1 MKRKLLLFTLLI
13 TSVLI
18 SFSQTIN
25 NGAIHR
31 SHSPSQEEMEWA
43 INQGRIAPFKAL
55 MPPPTGQIR
64 PIAEFEPAEAVL
76 VSATGTNT
84 FGNDILQF
92 GVPMSLIK
100 EMAEDIKVITI
111 VSSESQKNTVINNH
125 YTPAGV
131 NLANCEFLI
140 ARANTYWTRDYGPWF
155 MAIDNNTVG
164 MFDFTY
170 NRPRY
175 QDNAV
180 NSILAPYLSS
190 AAGGGIQ
197 IDRYVSNLVLTGG
210 NYMTDG
216 IKQGFSTTLVLS
228 ENSGFTQQQI
238 RTQYQEYLG
247 IDSYHFIAD
256 PITPYDNIQH
266 IDCWSKLLSPN
277 KVLVARVPS
286 GTPNYQKFEDAAN
299 YFAGLTSSWGMPM
312 EVIRVNVSAVTS
324 SVTTPYTNSLILNKK
339 VFVPINSTTNAN
351 DLAALQVYENAMP
364 GYEIIG
370 INYGSWL
377 NTDALH
383 CRTHEIADRCMLYVK
398 HQPYFAEIENI
409 GSLTFSTE
417 LYSYC
422 NNTIYSDSVIV
433 YLRIDGGE
441 YEPYNMEFL
450 QDNTWE
456 VQIDGLPGGLIEYYV
471 FAADESGRRECH
483 PYIGAPDPHK
493 FILTETP
500 PPPPVPVLSLNK
512 TSSSVYSVVLTIV
525 EDYITVYNLGNAD
538 LTIAVTD
545 IDFNEMLTIDP
556 QSGTISEN
564 DSLTITLSYNFNSL
578 TKGDIEFVGDFKLT
592 SNDPLNPET
601 EITLLATL
609 GVGISETNIPEINI
623 YPNPTTGE
631 LRISP
636 AGGGQRGGNNYDLR
650 IKSVEVFDV
659 YGRLLQSKI
668 VNLQSEIAINI
679 SHLHAGIYFVRITT
693 DSGHL
698 VVRKVSKI

>member
-1 MKRKLLLFTLLI
+1 
-13 TSVLI
+13 
-18 SFSQTIN
+18 
-25 NGAIHR
+25 
-31 SHSPSQEEMEWA
+31 
-43 INQGRIAPFKAL
+43 
-55 MPPPTGQIR
+55 
-64 PIAEFEPAEAVL
+64 
-76 VSATGTNT
+76 
-84 FGNDILQF
+84 
-92 GVPMSLIK
+92 
-100 EMAEDIKVITI
+100 
-111 VSSESQKNTVINNH
+111 
-125 YTPAGV
+125 
-131 NLANCEFLI
+131 
-140 ARANTYWTRDYGPWF
+140 
-155 MAIDNNTVG
+155 
-164 MFDFTY
+164 
-170 NRPRY
+170 
-175 QDNAV
+175 
-180 NSILAPYLSS
+180 
-190 AAGGGIQ
+190 
-197 IDRYVSNLVLTGG
+197 
-210 NYMTDG
+210 
-216 IKQGFSTTLVLS
+216 
-228 ENSGFTQQQI
+228 
-238 RTQYQEYLG
+238 
-247 IDSYHFIAD
+247 
-256 PITPYDNIQH
+256 
-266 IDCWSKLLSPN
+266 
-277 KVLVARVPS
+277 
-286 GTPNYQKFEDAAN
+286 
-299 YFAGLTSSWGMPM
+299 
-312 EVIRVNVSAVTS
+312 
-324 SVTTPYTNSLILNKK
+324 
-339 VFVPINSTTNAN
+339 
-351 DLAALQVYENAMP
+351 
-364 GYEIIG
+364 
-370 INYGSWL
+370 
-377 NTDALH
+377 
-383 CRTHEIADRCMLYVK
+383 MLYVK
-398 HQPYFAEIENI
+398 HQPCFAEIENT

-422 NNTIYSDSVIV
+422 HNTIYSDSVIV
-433 YLRIDGGE
+433 YLRVDGGE

-456 VQIDGLPGGLIEYYV
+456 AQIDGLPGGLIEYYV

-512 TSSSVYSVVLTIV
+512 TSSSVYSDVLTIV